1 MEDSDLS
8 LEHAVDLDP
17 SLLSCVKPA
26 PERVVC
32 NSKEYT
38 RRPDIRAAET
48 PSVIWLVS
56 EEYQRNKQKF

>member
-1 MEDSDLS
+1 
-8 LEHAVDLDP
+8 
-17 SLLSCVKPA
+17 
-26 PERVVC
+26 VC